1 MKIWKKN
8 LIHNKKIMNKIRLML
23 RWLFI
28 PLWIALFF
36 LCIYLYGIYKELVLF
51 QLSRLLGCFSN
62 IMG

>member
-1 MKIWKKN
+1 
-8 LIHNKKIMNKIRLML
+8 MNKIRLML

-36 LCIYLYGIYKELVLF
+36 CVFTYMVYTNELVLF